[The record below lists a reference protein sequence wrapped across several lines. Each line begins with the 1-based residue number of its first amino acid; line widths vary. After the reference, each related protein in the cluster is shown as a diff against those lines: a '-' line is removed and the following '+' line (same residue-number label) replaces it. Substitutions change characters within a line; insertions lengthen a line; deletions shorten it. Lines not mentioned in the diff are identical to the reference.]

1 MKKQYVNKILIFIS
15 LVILALSVILNKNF
29 GDLDELWNYNF
40 ARNISDGLVAYR
52 DFNIIV
58 TPLSAMIASI
68 FIYFFGNEL
77 VTMRILAAI
86 LISIILLLGY
96 LILENKKIPKWLN
109 IVTMTISFF
118 IIKKYIAY
126 DYNYGILAVGLFI
139 CYLEL
144 KNYDKTKEI
153 LEQNILTNIFI
164 GILLGVGILL
174 KQTIGI
180 VLACCVIGYPI
191 FEIRK
196 KEQIKKFLNKAI
208 IRIIGMLIPLI
219 IFIIYLIVNNAMKD
233 FINYCILGVKTFDN
247 KIEYKNLICSSNKIL
262 KFASVGLPTI
272 WIIGIIK
279 SLKKKDVK
287 LQIISCIALPLM
299 LIVYPI
305 SDEIHFYIAMYM
317 NWLITIIII
326 YEIIAKIKNK
336 IGITMAVQEKNKNA
350 KTLIYIYCTSLV
362 KKAIEVIFIILA
374 IYSIKDI
381 MVYQNKMKANPNV
394 NHYAG
399 IPLTIETKDNIEKID
414 NYIKIQNSDIY
425 ILDSEASVYM
435 IPINRY
441 NKDFDMFQKGNFGE
455 AGEEGQIKKLQ
466 EMKNNTKILI
476 KNKKITLNWQNPDK
490 VTNYIRKTLHKIEE
504 IGIYDVYQVE
514 F

>member
-1 MKKQYVNKILIFIS
+1 MKI
-15 LVILALSVILNKNF
+15 
-29 GDLDELWNYNF
+29 
-40 ARNISDGLVAYR
+40 
-52 DFNIIV
+52 
-58 TPLSAMIASI
+58 
-68 FIYFFGNEL
+68 
-77 VTMRILAAI
+77 
-86 LISIILLLGY
+86 
-96 LILENKKIPKWLN
+96 
-109 IVTMTISFF
+109 
-118 IIKKYIAY
+118 
-126 DYNYGILAVGLFI
+126 
-139 CYLEL
+139 
-144 KNYDKTKEI
+144 
-153 LEQNILTNIFI
+153 
-164 GILLGVGILL
+164 
-174 KQTIGI
+174 
-180 VLACCVIGYPI
+180 
-191 FEIRK
+191 
-196 KEQIKKFLNKAI
+196 
-208 IRIIGMLIPLI
+208 
-219 IFIIYLIVNNAMKD
+219 
-233 FINYCILGVKTFDN
+233 
-247 KIEYKNLICSSNKIL
+247 
-262 KFASVGLPTI
+262 ASVGLPTI

-317 NWLITIIII
+317 NWLITIIIV

-336 IGITMAVQEKNKNA
+336 IGITMALQEKNKNA

-381 MVYQNKMKANPNV
+381 IVYQNKMKANPNV

-455 AGEEGQIKKLQ
+455 AGEEGQIKKIQ